1 MNLPQL
7 GRVPGPTAHYQLSLK
22 ATTSGVT
29 VLKETSFRRRYTGN
43 KHSAVDING
52 NLWLHAKDMK
62 RMERESYE
70 LAFGKPYRP
79 KKKKGPI
86 EMAPAGNSNEE
97 PQISGNL
104 STGGDTLLTD
114 LSDLSPSPCKPREY
128 RVHKREVR
136 QRLLGYLNT
145 QAGKKELYFWTVT
158 FPAGTPDDL
167 IYKIF
172 NNWLTQLRQRKML
185 REYLWIAERQDGKR
199 NNYQSATNTL
209 HFHIAIPHKMP
220 VQRANAMMR
229 GTLKTFARR
238 GELPFSV
245 YQCNRYNGVDIAKNK
260 NTRKV
265 TNFAIKK
272 GSRALV
278 TYLTKYVTKND
289 GSFTHLAWHNSR
301 GFSSIFTGVTFSV
314 PEFEAHGWGC
324 WLDEWKGFET
334 DFFIFIPWSGVP
346 PPPLLE
352 HLFQINTVLQ
362 DAMEQERMER
372 EAKKLLTKTKIR

>member
-1 MNLPQL
+1 MHLPQL
-7 GRVPGPTAHYQLSLK
+7 GRVPGPTSQHQLSLK
-22 ATTSGVT
+22 ATTSGIT
-29 VLKETSFRRRYTGN
+29 ILKESLFRRRYTGN

-52 NLWLHAKDMK
+52 QLWLRSADLK
-62 RMERESYE
+62 R
-70 LAFGKPYRP
+70 AIAGAVDKPKR
-79 KKKKGPI
+79 KGKKKGPV
-86 EMAPAGNSNEE
+86 ETAPAGNKLNAI
-97 PQISGNL
+97 QISEDL
-104 STGGDTLLTD
+104 STPVDTLLTIP
-114 LSDLSPSPCKPREY
+114 SDLSPTERPPREY

-136 QRLLGYLNT
+136 QRLLGFLNT

-172 NNWLTQLRQRKML
+172 NNWLTQLRQRRML

-199 NNYQSATNTL
+199 NDFKSATNTL

-220 VQRANAMMR
+220 VQRANSMMR

-245 YQCNRYNGVDIAKNK
+245 YQCNRYNGVDIAKNRTTK
-260 NTRKV
+260 RV

-289 GSFTHLAWHNSR
+289 GSFRHLAWHNSR
-301 GFSSIFTGVTFSV
+301 GFSSIFTGVTFTI

-324 WLDEWKGFET
+324 WLDEWKLFET
-334 DFFIFIPWSGVP
+334 DFFIFVPWSANA
-346 PPPLLE
+346 PPPLTE
-352 HLFQINTVLQ
+352 HLYEINSCLQ
-362 DAMEQERMER
+362 DAFEQERMER
-372 EAKKLLTKTKIR
+372 EARKLLKQKPKIQLS